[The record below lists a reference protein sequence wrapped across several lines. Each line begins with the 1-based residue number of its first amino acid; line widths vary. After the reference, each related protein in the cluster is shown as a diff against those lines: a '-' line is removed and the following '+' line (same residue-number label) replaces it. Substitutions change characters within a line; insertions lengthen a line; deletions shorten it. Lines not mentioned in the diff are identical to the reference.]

1 MGARTLHDIAA
12 IPDPLDRARAASAA
26 MTSLQGQGV
35 ELSRIRRGAIT
46 EAQQGG
52 MRQEDIARHLGVSP
66 GRVSQMK
73 KAGGEEPVHKAP
85 SGYRGRFLS

>member
-1 MGARTLHDIAA
+1 MGAGTLHDIAA
-12 IPDPLDRARAASAA
+12 TPEPLDRARAASAA
-26 MTSLQGQGV
+26 MTSLQERSV

-46 EAQQGG
+46 EAQQSG

-73 KAGGEEPVHKAP
+73 KAGGEEPAHKAP
-85 SGYRGRFLS
+85 AGYRGRFLS